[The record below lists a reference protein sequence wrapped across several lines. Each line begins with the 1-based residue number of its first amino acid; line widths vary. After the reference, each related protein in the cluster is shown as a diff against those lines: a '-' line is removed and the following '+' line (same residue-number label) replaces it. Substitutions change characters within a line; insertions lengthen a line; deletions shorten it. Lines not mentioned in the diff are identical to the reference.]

1 MSAKGQRKIQP
12 LAIGLTH
19 RTRIALWT
27 VSIWTGLVGLVNVV
41 SAVSPSLPGR
51 VRWLMPLFPF
61 PIRAGGHVFAALTGF
76 LLLTL
81 AANLLRRKRVAWL
94 LTVALLGISIVSH
107 LVKGLDY
114 EESLLAIVPLIQLIV
129 MRKTFTARSDRP
141 SIFQGIRVLIE
152 ALIFTVAYGTVGFYI
167 LDGRFN
173 VNGEPVNFGLLA
185 SIEQTLAI
193 FFTEDNA
200 GLEPTTRYSAFFIN
214 SIYIVGAATLAYA
227 LFMLLRPVLL
237 RGDPATIAERRRARD
252 LIDRYGQTSL
262 ARLSLLKD
270 KSYYFSP
277 SGQSVIAYVAKG
289 RAAIALG
296 DPIGASDDRVEAILS
311 FSQFCDLNDWFPAFY
326 ETSADQLERYCA
338 LGFQQ
343 IQIGEEAIV
352 DLTTFTLKGKAAQN
366 LRTALN
372 RSAKAG
378 YRFNLYESPIQ
389 PELFQQLKPVSDEWL
404 KDKQGS
410 EKQFSIGWFDENYL
424 RDCLIAVVYDADN
437 RVVAFANLLSGYNRR
452 EVTIDLMRHRLDAE
466 KGTMD
471 FLFVSMFQHFKEADY
486 DSFNLSLSPLAG
498 VGAKPSARRVEK
510 ALNYLFNHLNQ
521 FYNFK
526 GLHQFKEKFQ
536 PRWEPR
542 YLVFPS
548 RSALPE
554 VILGL
559 VRADSG
565 DRLFEYFQLEYVR
578 QSIGAFFDR

>member
-1 MSAKGQRKIQP
+1 MSAQERPKPQP
-12 LAIGLTH
+12 MSIGLNH
-19 RTRIALWT
+19 RTRIGLWT
-27 VSIWTGLVGLVNVV
+27 VSLWTGLVGLVNVL
-41 SAVSPSLPGR
+41 SAVSPSLPDR
-51 VRWLMPLFPF
+51 VRWLMPVFPF

-81 AANLLRRKRVAWL
+81 SANLLRRKHIAWL
-94 LTVALLGISIVSH
+94 LTVTLLGISIASH
-107 LVKGLDY
+107 LIKGLDY

-141 SIFQGIRVLIE
+141 SVFQGVRVLIG
-152 ALIFTVAYGTVGFYI
+152 ALLFTIAYGTAGFYV
-167 LDGRFN
+167 LDGRFK
-173 VNGEPVNFGLLA
+173 VNGEPVNFGFFA

-200 GLEPTTRYSAFFIN
+200 GLEPTTRYGAFFIN
-214 SIYIVGAATLAYA
+214 SIYIVGATTLVYA

-237 RGDPATIAERRRARD
+237 RGAPATVSDRKRAKE
-252 LIDRYGQTSL
+252 IIEQSGQTSL
-262 ARLSLLKD
+262 ARLALLKD

-277 SGQSVIAYVAKG
+277 SGQSVIAYVSKG

-296 DPIGASDDRVEAILS
+296 DPIGPVQDRVEAILT
-311 FSQFCDLNDWFPAFY
+311 FSQFCHRNDWFPAFY
-326 ETSADQLERYCA
+326 ETATDQLERYSK

-378 YRFNLYESPIQ
+378 YHFTLYESPIP

-410 EKQFSIGWFDENYL
+410 EKQFSIGWFDEDYL
-424 RDCLIAVVYDADN
+424 RDCLIAVVYDADHQ
-437 RVVAFANLLSGYNRR
+437 VVAFANLLSGYNRR

-471 FLFVSMFQHFKEADY
+471 FLFVSMFQHFKEAEY

-498 VGAKPSARRVEK
+498 VGAKPSARKAEK

-542 YLVFPS
+542 YLVFPGRAS
-548 RSALPE
+548 LPE

-565 DRLFEYFQLEYVR
+565 DRLFEYFQIEYLK
-578 QSIGAFFDR
+578 QSIAAFFDR

>member
-1 MSAKGQRKIQP
+1 MSAQDRHKTQP
-12 LAIGLTH
+12 LSIGLNH
-19 RTRIALWT
+19 RTRIGLWT
-27 VSIWTGLVGLVNVV
+27 VSLWTGLVGLVNLL
-41 SAVSPSLPGR
+41 SAVSPSLPER
-51 VRWLMPLFPF
+51 VRWLMPVFPF

-94 LTVALLGISIVSH
+94 LTVTLLGVSIASH
-107 LVKGLDY
+107 LIKGLDY

-141 SIFQGIRVLIE
+141 SILQGIHVLIG
-152 ALIFTVAYGTVGFYI
+152 ALLFTLAYGTAGFYV
-167 LDGRFN
+167 LDDRFA
-173 VNGEPVNFGLLA
+173 VNGTPVNFGLFA

-214 SIYIVGAATLAYA
+214 SIYIVGAGTLIYA

-237 RGDPATIAERRRARD
+237 RGDPATLGDRRRAKD
-252 LIDRYGQTSL
+252 IIDQYGQTSL

-277 SGQSVIAYVAKG
+277 SGQSVVAYVAKG
-289 RAAIALG
+289 RAAISLG
-296 DPIGASDDRVEAILS
+296 DPIGPPQDRVETILT
-311 FSQFCDLNDWFPAFY
+311 FSQFCDRNDWFPAFY
-326 ETSADQLERYCA
+326 ETSTEQLACYSE

-352 DLTTFTLKGKAAQN
+352 DLVSFTLKGKAAQN

-378 YRFNLYESPIQ
+378 YQFELYESPIQ

-410 EKQFSIGWFDENYL
+410 EKQFSIGWFDEDYL
-424 RDCLIAVVYDADN
+424 RDCSIAVVYDAN
-437 RVVAFANLLSGYNRR
+437 HQVVAFANLLSGYNRR

-471 FLFVSMFQHFKEADY
+471 FLFVSMFQHLKEAEY

-542 YLVFPS
+542 YLVFPN
-548 RSALPE
+548 RAALPE
-554 VILGL
+554 IILGL

-565 DRLFEYFQLEYVR
+565 DRLFEYLQLEYLR
-578 QSIGAFFDR
+578 QSIAAFFDR